1 MVGGGTG
8 IEACCG
14 TDGGNAGDAS
24 VTGAGAGAPLTG
36 ECLFGSSAGAGGI
49 GPTDGSDGGGAGGC
63 PGTVA
68 AGRDGSA
75 SSGGCCI
82 GVGGGGGGGWFGGG
96 EGGLVGGGG
105 GGGSSYGGAGPSS
118 ITTASS
124 SQSPEV
130 VIRWTLATPSIST
143 QQQPAATTVGGSIAD
158 QATVSGGYHPTGT
171 VTFSLL
177 NNANGKGKELFTDT
191 EPLSNGSATSA
202 QYTTTATGTD
212 YWVATYNG
220 DGNNSP
226 VSSSTSGEP
235 VSITPAAPSIGTSQ
249 QPAAATVGSSIA
261 DTATVSGGDNP
272 TGTVT
277 FSLLNNPN
285 GKGKELFTD
294 TEPLSNGSATSAQ
307 YTTTATGTDYWIATY
322 NGDATNASVNSNVNG
337 EPVTITPATPS
348 IATSQQPAA
357 ATVGSSIADQ
367 ATVSGG
373 DSPAG
378 RSRSAC

>member
-1 MVGGGTG
+1 MGQAGGAFDGGSNSGSSGAGGGSSAVLTASRAMGMAVLTGDPATDSRLLVAGGGGGSGTG

-130 VIRWTLATPSIST
+130 VIRWTLATPSISRS
-143 QQQPAATTVGGSIAD
+143 QQPAAVTVGGRSP
-158 QATVSGGYHPTGT
+158 TRRRVRRLHPTGT
-171 VTFSLL
+171 VTFKPVRTTRTAMGTPLY
-177 NNANGKGKELFTDT
+177 TDT
-191 EPLSNGSATSA
+191 ERVPEQRQRSPAE
-202 QYTTTATGTD
+202 YTTTSDRTD

-220 DGNNSP
+220 DGNNSS
-226 VSSSTSGEP
+226 VTSG
-235 VSITPAAPSIGTSQ
+235 TS
-249 QPAAATVGSSIA
+249 
-261 DTATVSGGDNP
+261 
-272 TGTVT
+272 
-277 FSLLNNPN
+277 
-285 GKGKELFTD
+285 E
-294 TEPLSNGSATSAQ
+294 
-307 YTTTATGTDYWIATY
+307 
-322 NGDATNASVNSNVNG
+322 
-337 EPVTITPATPS
+337 
-348 IATSQQPAA
+348 
-357 ATVGSSIADQ
+357 
-367 ATVSGG
+367 
-373 DSPAG
+373 
-378 RSRSAC
+378 SR